1 MEKNKHYIPVE
12 RIKKPIKQGMTRE
25 EKIQR
30 LYKLAAKINV
40 TIGDGYEQGKRY

>member
-1 MEKNKHYIPVE
+1 MAKNKHYISIE
-12 RIKKPIKQGMTRE
+12 KIKKPVKQGMTQE

-40 TIGDGYEQGKRY
+40 TIGDGYGQSK

>member
-1 MEKNKHYIPVE
+1 MAKNKHYISIE
-12 RIKKPIKQGMTRE
+12 KIKKPVKQGMTQE

-40 TIGDGYEQGKRY
+40 TIGDGSGQSK